1 MAAMK
6 KKQNYFQRMYHEA
19 EVKAYVNLFIRKLKQ
34 IIVRS

>member
-1 MAAMK
+1 MTATK

-19 EVKAYVNLFIRKLKQ
+19 EVKTYVNVFIRKLKQ